1 MCNSP
6 VGDGANRT
14 LTGFCEEACCEEVD
28 CIEDES
34 FAVVGLVEGYIA
46 ARIIAETLKRIEVG
60 RIKM

>member
-6 VGDGANRT
+6 VGEGANRT
-14 LTGFCEEACCEEVD
+14 LTGFCEEACCEEVG

-46 ARIIAETLKRIEVG
+46 ARIIAETLKRI
-60 RIKM
+60 